1 MRKLVVLVTLLG
13 VALLALPGVA
23 AAAPETTIDSG
34 PPATTTSTTA
44 AFTFHSSGP
53 RHTFRCSLDGAV
65 FAACT
70 TPKTYTGL
78 AVGQHTFRVAG
89 LNRKAVADPTPAAY
103 IWTIQSNVP
112 PPAPKQCANGLDDDG
127 DGLIDLGDPG
137 CTNATDDDES
147 TVVQP
152 PSPPGSNVTFPV
164 RATFHYPWFPPTTFG
179 RFHPVLGVY
188 SDSDPA
194 TVDAHVRAMDWGK
207 VDVSI
212 SSWWGQGKQSEQA
225 RIPLLMDRTT
235 ALGSRLK
242 HSLYY
247 EKEGFG
253 NPSHAEITSDL
264 DYIKARYAGRPEF
277 ARIDGQ
283 PVLFVYSADDTTCA
297 VADKWSRLAGADFYL
312 VLKVFAG
319 FGSCVNQ
326 PDDWHQ
332 YGPASAVHTVGDSF
346 AISPGFWH
354 HAEAN
359 PRLKRELLYVA
370 QPGTAPV
377 ADWDA
382 NVRAMVASTKHWH
395 LVTTQTEWG
404 EATAI
409 AEATEWQTAEHGYYL
424 DVLHTD
430 AQGLRAP
437 R

>member
-1 MRKLVVLVTLLG
+1 MSKLVLLVTLFG
-13 VALLALPGVA
+13 AALLALPGVA

-44 AFTFHSSGP
+44 TFTFHSSGLK
-53 RHTFRCSLDGAV
+53 HTFRCSLDGAV

-70 TPKTYTGL
+70 SPKTYSGL

-89 LNRKAVADPTPAAY
+89 VNRRGVADPTPASY
-103 IWTIQSNVP
+103 TWTIQADVP
-112 PPAPKQCANGLDDDG
+112 PP
-127 DGLIDLGDPG
+127 
-137 CTNATDDDES
+137 
-147 TVVQP
+147 P
-152 PSPPGSNVTFPV
+152 PPPPPPGSNITLPA

-207 VDVSI
+207 IEVSI
-212 SSWWGQGKQSEQA
+212 SSWWGQSQQSEQA

-235 ALGSRLK
+235 ALGSGLK

-253 NPSHAEITSDL
+253 NPSDAEIISDL

-277 ARIDGQ
+277 ARVDGQ
-283 PVLFVYSADDTTCA
+283 AVLFVYNADDTTCA
-297 VADKWSRLAGADFYL
+297 VADKWTRVAGADFYL

-319 FGSCVNQ
+319 FASCLSQ

-359 PRLKRELLYVA
+359 PRLKREVLSVA

-382 NVRAMVASTKHWH
+382 NVRAMVASTKNWH

-404 EATAI
+404 EATAVG
-409 AEATEWQTAEHGYYL
+409 EATEWETADQGYYL
-424 DVLHTD
+424 DVLHSD
-430 AQGLRAP
+430 GQGTVR
-437 R
+437 